1 MIMKCTF
8 FFFTDASLVSKG
20 KLSENWHNYSS
31 QFSGLLHCN
40 YFKKVISLYWSKQLQ
55 WEDLPEERRETW
67 LKTYALPR
75 ILIR

>member
-8 FFFTDASLVSKG
+8 FLQMLLLFPRENFLKIGITILVI
-20 KLSENWHNYSS
+20 
-31 QFSGLLHCN
+31 FPGLLHCN
-40 YFKKVISLYWSKQLQ
+40 YFKKGISLYWSKQLQ
-55 WEDLPEERRETW
+55 WDDFPEERRETW